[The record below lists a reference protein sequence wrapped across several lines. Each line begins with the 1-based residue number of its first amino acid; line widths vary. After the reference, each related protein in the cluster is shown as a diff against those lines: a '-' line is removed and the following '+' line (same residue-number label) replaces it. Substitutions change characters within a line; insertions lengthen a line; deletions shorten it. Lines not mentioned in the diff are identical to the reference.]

1 MLKLTLTCSRELWVV
16 TKRTR
21 SCIQTGKMSFLC
33 RVADLSRR
41 YRVRSS
47 EPLLLYVQSSRLRW
61 FGRLIKMPSRCLP
74 LKVFTARRTVGQ
86 TQCLSIPH
94 KKLKIILGTLG
105 ILCLLTLDKKKR
117 VDEWRRS
124 LLSITCNTDDIKFF
138 HGFPTHITWWIIS
151 KIATSTHSLAN
162 ETKLTHSKNVYA

>member
-1 MLKLTLTCSRELWVV
+1 MRRCANRNHQINKNQTVESQCLKLTLTYSHELWVV
-16 TKRTR
+16 AKRTR

-61 FGRLIKMPSRCLP
+61 FGRLIKMPSRYLP

-86 TQCLSIPH
+86 TQCLSIPY
-94 KKLKIILGTLG
+94 KKRKIRLGTLG
-105 ILCLLTLDKKKR
+105 ILCL
-117 VDEWRRS
+117 S
-124 LLSITCNTDDIKFF
+124 Y
-138 HGFPTHITWWIIS
+138 P
-151 KIATSTHSLAN
+151 A
-162 ETKLTHSKNVYA
+162 